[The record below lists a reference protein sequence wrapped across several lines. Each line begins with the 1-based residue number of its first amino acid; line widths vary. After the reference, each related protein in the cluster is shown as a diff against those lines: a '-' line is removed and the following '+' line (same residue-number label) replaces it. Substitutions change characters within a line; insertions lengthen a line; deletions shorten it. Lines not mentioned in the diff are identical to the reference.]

1 MFVLGNQNAYYYNPL
16 CEGIIYGFAVYGFVC
31 FIEDITSYFD
41 KMKKDKI
48 EQKKQQ
54 EKIETIIINDTSSDY
69 TSSDYTSSEETDSI
83 IIIPE
88 ESEEHE
94 ENYQIRSENYE
105 KEFEESYQTQSEESE
120 SDQTDLNY
128 EPLLDRRYFLR
139 KRRRTTSD

>member
-1 MFVLGNQNAYYYNPL
+1 MFILENQNAYYYNPL
-16 CEGIIYGFAVYGFVC
+16 CEGIIYGFAIYGFVC
-31 FIEDITSYFD
+31 FIEDITSFFD

-48 EQKKQQ
+48 EQKNQK
-54 EKIETIIINDTSSDY
+54 EKIETIIIND

-88 ESEEHE
+88 ESEKDESEKNESE
-94 ENYQIRSENYE
+94 EY
-105 KEFEESYQTQSEESE
+105 EESYQTQSEESE

-128 EPLLDRRYFLR
+128 EPLLDRKYFLR